1 MATSYFTR
9 DKNMSDPIHAP
20 VVKPLTGDA
29 ALDRRSEDPS
39 HGGDGHYHQD
49 AMLAHGGDGHDHGG
63 MAKYWYVF
71 IALCVLT
78 GMSFFTYS
86 PAWSFHDQPNIGRAF
101 MMAVS
106 CTKAM
111 LVILFFMHV
120 MYEANWKY
128 VLTIPAGMM
137 SIFLILML
145 VPDVGLRNN
154 WAADERVNNMANKH
168 DLNPNKAKHTT
179 HTPAPNKPSQT
190 PPSTTTVPMK

>member
-1 MATSYFTR
+1 
-9 DKNMSDPIHAP
+9 MSDSQHAP
-20 VVKPLTGDA
+20 VVKPLTGTA
-29 ALDRRSEDPS
+29 ALE
-39 HGGDGHYHQD
+39 HGGGHDGHYDQD
-49 AMLAHGGDGHDHGG
+49 DVLAHGGDDHSHGG
-63 MAKYWYVF
+63 LTKYIFVF
-71 IALCVLT
+71 IALCILT
-78 GMSFFTYS
+78 AMSFATFADFWPFGKHVT
-86 PAWSFHDQPNIGRAF
+86 WAF

-154 WAADERVNNMANKH
+154 WAADERVNNMANKR
-168 DLNPNKAKHTT
+168 DLNPKHAPHDAHPAPANNPNTTPPATTT
-179 HTPAPNKPSQT
+179 HK
-190 PPSTTTVPMK
+190 

>member
-1 MATSYFTR
+1 
-9 DKNMSDPIHAP
+9 MSDSKHAP
-20 VVKPLTGDA
+20 VVKPLTGAA
-29 ALDRRSEDPS
+29 ALD
-39 HGGDGHYHQD
+39 HGHGHDGHYDHDD
-49 AMLAHGGDGHDHGG
+49 ALAHGGDDHSHGG
-63 MAKYWYVF
+63 LGKYIAVF

-78 GMSFFTYS
+78 AMSFATFSEFWPFGKHVT
-86 PAWSFHDQPNIGRAF
+86 WAF

-145 VPDVGLRNN
+145 VLDVGLRNN
-154 WAADERVNNMANKH
+154 WAADERVNNMANQR
-168 DLNPNKAKHTT
+168 DLNPKYGKHGSS
-179 HTPAPNKPSQT
+179 HSSAPNNPNTT
-190 PPSTTTVPMK
+190 PPATTVVPQK

>member
-1 MATSYFTR
+1 
-9 DKNMSDPIHAP
+9 MSDSKHAP
-20 VVKPLTGDA
+20 VVKPLTGA
-29 ALDRRSEDPS
+29 AAHDHS
-39 HGGDGHYHQD
+39 HGHDGHYDHD
-49 AMLAHGGDGHDHGG
+49 DVLAHGGDDHSHGG
-63 MAKYWYVF
+63 LGKYIAVF

-78 GMSFFTYS
+78 AMSFATFSEFWPFGKHVT
-86 PAWSFHDQPNIGRAF
+86 WAF

-145 VPDVGLRNN
+145 VPDIGLRNN
-154 WAADERVNNMANKH
+154 WASDERINNMANVR
-168 DLNPNKAKHTT
+168 DLNPRHSKNNPRVSPGPVTT
-179 HTPAPNKPSQT
+179 PNTT
-190 PPSTTTVPMK
+190 PPAVTDTIPQK

>member
-1 MATSYFTR
+1 
-9 DKNMSDPIHAP
+9 MSDPIHAP

-29 ALDRRSEDPS
+29 AHD
-39 HGGDGHYHQD
+39 HGHGHDGHYDHDD
-49 AMLAHGGDGHDHGG
+49 ALAHGGDDHGHGG

-71 IALCVLT
+71 IALCILT
-78 GMSFFTYS
+78 AMSFFTYS
-86 PAWSFHDQPNIGRAF
+86 QLWPFKEQPNIGRAF

-120 MYEANWKY
+120 IYEANWKY

-154 WAADERVNNMANKH
+154 WAADERVNNMANES
-168 DLNPNKAKHTT
+168 DLNPSKAKHGA
-179 HTPAPNKPSQT
+179 HSPAPSKPGGQPAV
-190 PPSTTTVPMK
+190 PPK

>member
-1 MATSYFTR
+1 
-9 DKNMSDPIHAP
+9 MSDSKHAP
-20 VVKPLTGDA
+20 VVKPLTGAA
-29 ALDRRSEDPS
+29 ALEHGHGHDGHHDHDDVLAHGDDHS
-39 HGGDGHYHQD
+39 HGGLG
-49 AMLAHGGDGHDHGG
+49 
-63 MAKYWYVF
+63 KYVAVF

-78 GMSFFTYS
+78 AMSFATFADFWPFGKHVT
-86 PAWSFHDQPNIGRAF
+86 WAF

-145 VPDVGLRNN
+145 VPDIGLRNN
-154 WAADERVNNMANKH
+154 WASDERINNMANER
-168 DLNPNKAKHTT
+168 DLNPRHSRNSSKTS
-179 HTPAPNKPSQT
+179 PAPAT
-190 PPSTTTVPMK
+190 TPSTTPPAATDTIPHK